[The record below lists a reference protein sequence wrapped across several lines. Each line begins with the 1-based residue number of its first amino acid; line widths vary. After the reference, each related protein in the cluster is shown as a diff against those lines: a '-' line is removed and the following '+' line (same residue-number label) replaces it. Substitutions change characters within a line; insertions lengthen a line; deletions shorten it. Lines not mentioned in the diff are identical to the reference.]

1 MPVRNV
7 DVAIIGAGTAGLSA
21 YSAAKKYTDN
31 LVLIEAGDHGTTCA
45 RVGCMPSKLLIAAA
59 DYAHAG
65 KHADV
70 FGVTYAPPAIDGA
83 AVMRRVRQER
93 DRFVNSVLKSVG
105 KFPDNHKL
113 SGFAKFTSPHNL
125 TVTPDQG
132 ASQAI
137 HAERIIIATGSSPQV
152 PDFLKALGSRV
163 LISDDIF
170 EWQTLPKSVAIFGPG
185 VIGLELGQA
194 LSRLGVKVAVFGRS
208 GELAFISDPAI
219 SRYADAEFNREF
231 YLDLKAET
239 KEVREE
245 KDGVVIKYRHRQK
258 GMIEE
263 KFDYVLATTGRQ
275 PNIAGLA
282 LEEAGL
288 ELDSK
293 GIPFYNRYTGQCGES
308 SVYIAGDASSD
319 VPLLHEAADEGR
331 IAGSNAGRSLRAADD
346 IRAYNRRTPLAIVF
360 TDPQIASVGQD
371 LESVRKNFSNR
382 YAIGEVSFENQ
393 GRATIVDRNRGLLR
407 VYGEQ
412 GSGLLLGAEIFG
424 PAAEHL
430 AHLLAWV
437 IQLRLTVQ
445 EVLDL
450 PFYHPVLEE
459 GVRTALHD
467 LRRKL
472 RKGSSGGDSCLDCGP
487 GA

>member
-1 MPVRNV
+1 MAVRNV

-21 YSAAKKYTDN
+21 YNAAKKYTDN
-31 LVLIEAGDHGTTCA
+31 LVLIEAGEHGTTCA

-65 KHADV
+65 RHADV
-70 FGVTYAPPAIDGA
+70 FGVTYAPPVIDGA
-83 AVMRRVRQER
+83 AVMQRVRQER
-93 DRFVNSVLKSVG
+93 DRFVKSVLQTLG
-105 KFPDNHKL
+105 KFPEHHKIE
-113 SGFAKFTSPHNL
+113 GFASFLSSHDLQVIQKG
-125 TVTPDQG
+125 G
-132 ASQAI
+132 AIQRI
-137 HAERIIIATGSSPQV
+137 HAERIIIATGSSPWV
-152 PDFLKALGSRV
+152 PDFLKTVGSRV
-163 LISDDIF
+163 LISDQIF
-170 EWQTLPKSVAIFGPG
+170 EWKTLPSSVAIFGPG

-194 LSRLGVKVAVFGRS
+194 LSRLGVKVAIFGRS

-219 SRYADAEFNREF
+219 SSYADAEFNREL

-239 KEVREE
+239 KEIREE
-245 KDGVVIKYRHRQK
+245 KDGVVIKYRHRLK

-263 KFDYVLATTGRQ
+263 KFEYILATTGRQ

-282 LEEAGL
+282 LEQAGL
-288 ELDSK
+288 EMDSK

-308 SVYIAGDASSD
+308 SIYIAGDASSD

-331 IAGSNAGRSLRAADD
+331 IAGSNAGRSLRAAED
-346 IRAYNRRTPLAIVF
+346 IRAYHRRTPLGIVF

-371 LESVRKNFSNR
+371 LETVRKNYSNCH
-382 YAIGEVSFENQ
+382 AIGEVSYENQ
-393 GRATIVDRNRGLLR
+393 GRATIVNRNRGLLR
-407 VYGEQ
+407 IYGEE
-412 GSGLLLGAEIFG
+412 GSGLLLGAEMFG
-424 PAAEHL
+424 PAAEHI
-430 AHLLAWV
+430 AHQLAWV

-472 RKGSSGGDSCLDCGP
+472 RKGSSGGNSCLDCGP